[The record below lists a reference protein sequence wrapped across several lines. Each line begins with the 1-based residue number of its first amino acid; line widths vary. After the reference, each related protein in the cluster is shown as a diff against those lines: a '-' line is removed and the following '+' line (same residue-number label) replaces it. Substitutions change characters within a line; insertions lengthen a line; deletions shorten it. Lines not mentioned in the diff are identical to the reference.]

1 MLLSVVA
8 VVIVD
13 TTHSPKR
20 KRDTYSNAN
29 YYYLQNKT
37 EVPKEVKTEGFF
49 ILKISVN
56 WKPRLNW
63 QENLLQNS
71 NWTYAAVKVDLNNDV
86 KSGEN

>member
-1 MLLSVVA
+1 MQFRYQLLYKKELTFCMLLSVVA

-49 ILKISVN
+49 ILKISVI
-56 WKPRLNW
+56 
-63 QENLLQNS
+63 
-71 NWTYAAVKVDLNNDV
+71 
-86 KSGEN
+86 